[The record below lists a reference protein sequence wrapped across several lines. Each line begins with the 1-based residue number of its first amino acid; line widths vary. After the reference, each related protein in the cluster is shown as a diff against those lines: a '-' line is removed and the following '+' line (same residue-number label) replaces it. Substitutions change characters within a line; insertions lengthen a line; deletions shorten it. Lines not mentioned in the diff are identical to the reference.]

1 MLERV
6 SGLVELM
13 LRHVK
18 NTASDDFLGRLRDP
32 ALDDGGLM
40 IRPEDGARGEFGED
54 ALGALGLVVAR
65 VGGVAL
71 ALRMVVAV
79 CGTALAAAGAAAAEL
94 LTAARLTGPFA
105 MSA

>member
-18 NTASDDFLGRLRDP
+18 ITASDDFLGRLRDP

-54 ALGALGLVVAR
+54 ALVALGQVVVRGAERLGLDPALVASADNVAR
-65 VGGVAL
+65 A
-71 ALRMVVAV
+71 
-79 CGTALAAAGAAAAEL
+79 CGAAEGIGNGGAVRAI
-94 LTAARLTGPFA
+94 LTT
-105 MSA
+105 